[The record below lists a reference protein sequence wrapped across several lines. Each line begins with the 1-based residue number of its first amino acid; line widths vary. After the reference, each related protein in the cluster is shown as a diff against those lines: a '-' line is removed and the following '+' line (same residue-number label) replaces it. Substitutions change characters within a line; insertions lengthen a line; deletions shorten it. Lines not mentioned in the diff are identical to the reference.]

1 MASIA
6 VSLSGGRRLAGS
18 LPHSGHTNA
27 SLRSSPSLVDMV
39 KSKTSSTQRLSKQ
52 IRSEIEL
59 LRKIIHDK
67 DIVIQSLQQQ
77 QEQHRQ
83 QQPQQQPQQKQ
94 QQQQQQ
100 DQSSMMT
107 TVLNHVNGNN
117 SRTSVNERQQVERR
131 LEMINHDI
139 DTKKAAIKNI
149 RLSLQQTSVS
159 DNIDSRIRQA
169 ETEYQLER
177 EETNLLNLQDEKR
190 TLMLRFGGNQWHRN
204 LAPSNPKNCLFRII
218 QGHVPLMIISTTI
231 QYESQNPS
239 FKLQYEDN
247 QNHGNCMA
255 LGSCTVQWARD
266 DLVLRPGDKL
276 LEINGQLIPG
286 RFKADVMKGLHSGTM
301 EVVVARQS
309 HEESYQ
315 TQIRD
320 LTSRIERLNQ
330 EHSGLKSDNLRL
342 GHRIS
347 YLEEIRDDLEMRRE
361 AEKLSAVQVERPKT
375 TTSLHQGESLVSLD
389 MQPIQKVPVR
399 QKPPRNS
406 KLKISSVNNNQN
418 HQNHHSGSLDSR
430 RMGVAMGAKLEGT
443 SVNSEHQTLDSS
455 VSRIKTSSIVD
466 RHFGHVIRV
475 THHHHPHDQRWPR
488 HVSDSVSDMQS
499 VASFDSFSD
508 RYPTADRSV
517 TSADTMSNVSLITKH
532 FNQRRPPSPTRSE
545 VQSVQSVDSMDVER
559 RHLGYISDG
568 QTISSSYSDSMTKK
582 AKPVPPRKPSF
593 LYLNR
598 TCSLQSVSENQ
609 PKGKNQNQNPPVSVS
624 GEHKSNGTSGKNVSK
639 SSLSA
644 NLKWN
649 ILSSSRS
656 KSGAARKDDKERVS
670 NA

>member
-1 MASIA
+1 MLKFGCVKWTFLPASCSFVIIRC
-6 VSLSGGRRLAGS
+6 SCYWHKTLSELNW
-18 LPHSGHTNA
+18 T
-27 SLRSSPSLVDMV
+27 
-39 KSKTSSTQRLSKQ
+39 
-52 IRSEIEL
+52 EL
-59 LRKIIHDK
+59 LINYCCAFR
-67 DIVIQSLQQQ
+67 L
-77 QEQHRQ
+77 
-83 QQPQQQPQQKQ
+83 
-94 QQQQQQ
+94 
-100 DQSSMMT
+100 
-107 TVLNHVNGNN
+107 
-117 SRTSVNERQQVERR
+117 
-131 LEMINHDI
+131 LEM
-139 DTKKAAIKNI
+139 
-149 RLSLQQTSVS
+149 
-159 DNIDSRIRQA
+159 
-169 ETEYQLER
+169 
-177 EETNLLNLQDEKR
+177 
-190 TLMLRFGGNQWHRN
+190 
-204 LAPSNPKNCLFRII
+204 
-218 QGHVPLMIISTTI
+218 
-231 QYESQNPS
+231 
-239 FKLQYEDN
+239 
-247 QNHGNCMA
+247 
-255 LGSCTVQWARD
+255 
-266 DLVLRPGDKL
+266 
-276 LEINGQLIPG
+276 NGQLIPG

-532 FNQRRPPSPTRSE
+532 FNQRRPPSPTR
-545 VQSVQSVDSMDVER
+545 VIR
-559 RHLGYISDG
+559 
-568 QTISSSYSDSMTKK
+568 
-582 AKPVPPRKPSF
+582 
-593 LYLNR
+593 
-598 TCSLQSVSENQ
+598 LQSIHSKFITIRRQFHFNLVSYDIRFVNYTMQ
-609 PKGKNQNQNPPVSVS
+609 F
-624 GEHKSNGTSGKNVSK
+624 H
-639 SSLSA
+639 
-644 NLKWN
+644 WN
-649 ILSSSRS
+649 
-656 KSGAARKDDKERVS
+656 DW
-670 NA
+670 